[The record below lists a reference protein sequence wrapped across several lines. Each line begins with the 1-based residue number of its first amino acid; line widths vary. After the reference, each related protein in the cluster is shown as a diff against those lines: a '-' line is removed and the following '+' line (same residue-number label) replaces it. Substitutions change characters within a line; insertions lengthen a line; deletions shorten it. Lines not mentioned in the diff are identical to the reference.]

1 MSERF
6 RDVRE
11 EAQWLRLSEKTVRR
25 HAAVLGAVKLGG
37 RLLFPEE
44 ATLRYVEA
52 QTLGPRRGRGPS
64 SPNVLPIRKRKA
76 PATTDANA
84 TTNRRHGHAPRPA

>member
-1 MSERF
+1 MTERF

-11 EAQWLRLSEKTVRR
+11 QAHWLRLSEKSVRR

-52 QTLGPRRGRGPS
+52 QTLGPRRRCGPS
-64 SPNVLPIRKRKA
+64 SPKALPIQKKQGRR
-76 PATTDANA
+76 PPTDAQA
-84 TTNRRHGHAPRPA
+84 QTKEHCHAPISL

>member
-1 MSERF
+1 MTERF

-11 EAQWLRLSEKTVRR
+11 QAHWLRLSEKSVRR

-37 RLLFPEE
+37 RLLFPEA

-52 QTLGPRRGRGPS
+52 QTLGPRRGPS
-64 SPNVLPIRKRKA
+64 STLNVLPIQKRKA
-76 PATTDANA
+76 PATTGANA
-84 TTNRRHGHAPRPA
+84 ISEEHCHAPSSY

>member
-1 MSERF
+1 MTERF

-52 QTLGPRRGRGPS
+52 QTLGPRRGGGPS
-64 SPNVLPIRKRKA
+64 SPNVRKRKA

-84 TTNRRHGHAPRPA
+84 TTPRRHLHAPRSQ